1 MDKQSIALLIPLFA
15 LAIPIV
21 GIVASSLLKLQKSR
35 MELLRLQGQADPGL
49 LNELDE
55 LRNEVHQLRGELTE
69 VQERL
74 DFTERLLT
82 NRHDRPHLPGA

>member
-1 MDKQSIALLIPLFA
+1 MDRQSIALLIPLFA

-21 GIVASSLLKLQKSR
+21 AIIASSLLKLQKSR
-35 MELLRLQGQADPGL
+35 MELLRLEGQTDPGL

-55 LRNEVHQLRGELTE
+55 LRHEVQQLRGELTE

-82 NRHDRPHLPGA
+82 NRHDRPELPGA

>member
-1 MDKQSIALLIPLFA
+1 MDKQSIALMIPLFA
-15 LAIPIV
+15 LTIPII
-21 GIVASSLLKLQKSR
+21 GIIAGSVLKLQKSR

-55 LRNEVHQLRGELTE
+55 LRQEIHQLRGELAE

-74 DFTERLLT
+74 DFTERLLS
-82 NRHDRPHLPGA
+82 NRHDRPQLPGA

>member
-1 MDKQSIALLIPLFA
+1 MDKQSLAILIPLFA
-15 LAIPIV
+15 LAIPI
-21 GIVASSLLKLQKSR
+21 IAIIASSVLKLQKSR

-55 LRNEVHQLRGELTE
+55 LRHEVQQLRGELTE

-82 NRHDRPHLPGA
+82 NQHDRPQLPGA

>member
-1 MDKQSIALLIPLFA
+1 VDKQSIALLIPLFA
-15 LAIPIV
+15 LTIPIV
-21 GIVASSLLKLQKSR
+21 GIIAGSVLKLQKSR
-35 MELLRLQGQADPGL
+35 MEALRLQGQADPGL

-82 NRHDRPHLPGA
+82 NRHDRPELPGA

>member
-15 LAIPIV
+15 LTIPIL
-21 GIVASSLLKLQKSR
+21 GIVAGSVLKLQKSK
-35 MELLRLQGQADPGL
+35 MEMLRLQSQPDPGL

-55 LRNEVHQLRGELTE
+55 LRSEVHQLRGELTE

-82 NRHDRPHLPGA
+82 QKADQKQLPAT

>member
-1 MDKQSIALLIPLFA
+1 MDKQSIAVLIPLFA
-15 LAIPIV
+15 LTIPIV
-21 GIVASSLLKLQKSR
+21 GIIAGSVLKLQKGK

-55 LRNEVHQLRGELTE
+55 LRHEVQQLRGELTE

-82 NRHDRPHLPGA
+82 NQHDRPQLPGA

>member
-1 MDKQSIALLIPLFA
+1 MDKQSLAILIPLFA
-15 LAIPIV
+15 LAIPI
-21 GIVASSLLKLQKSR
+21 IAIIASSVLKLQKSR

-55 LRNEVHQLRGELTE
+55 LRHEVQQLRGELTE

-82 NRHDRPHLPGA
+82 NRHDRPQLPGA

>member
-15 LAIPIV
+15 LTIPII
-21 GIVASSLLKLQKSR
+21 GIIAGSVLKLQKSR

-49 LNELDE
+49 LNELDD
-55 LRNEVHQLRGELTE
+55 LRQEVHQLRGELTE

-74 DFTERLLT
+74 DFTERLLS
-82 NRHDRPHLPGA
+82 NRHDRPQLPGA

>member
-1 MDKQSIALLIPLFA
+1 MDKQSLAILIPLFA
-15 LAIPIV
+15 LAIPI
-21 GIVASSLLKLQKSR
+21 IAIIASSVLKLQKSR
-35 MELLRLQGQADPGL
+35 VEVLRLQGQADPGL

-82 NRHDRPHLPGA
+82 NRHDRPELPGA

>member
-1 MDKQSIALLIPLFA
+1 MDKQSLALMIPIIAMT
-15 LAIPIV
+15 IPIV
-21 GIVASSLLKLQKSR
+21 GIIMGGMLKLQKER
-35 MELLRLQGQADPGL
+35 TATARLHGQADPGL
-49 LNELDE
+49 LNEIDE

-82 NRHDRPHLPGA
+82 NQHDRPQLPGG

>member
-1 MDKQSIALLIPLFA
+1 VDRQSIALLIPLFA

-21 GIVASSLLKLQKSR
+21 AIIASSLLKLQKSR
-35 MELLRLQGQADPGL
+35 MELLRLEGQTDPGL

-55 LRNEVHQLRGELTE
+55 LRHEVQQLRGELTE

-82 NRHDRPHLPGA
+82 NRHDRPQLPGA

>member
-1 MDKQSIALLIPLFA
+1 VDKQSLAVMIPLFA

-21 GIVASSLLKLQKSR
+21 AIIAGSVLKLQKAKMEMLR
-35 MELLRLQGQADPGL
+35 MGTQPDPGL
-49 LNELDE
+49 LNEVDE
-55 LRNEVHQLRGELTE
+55 LRHEVQQLRGELTE

-82 NRHDRPHLPGA
+82 NQHDRPQLPGA

>member
-21 GIVASSLLKLQKSR
+21 GIIASSLLKLQKSR

-49 LNELDE
+49 LNEFDE

-82 NRHDRPHLPGA
+82 NRHDRPQLPGA

>member
-1 MDKQSIALLIPLFA
+1 MDKQSLAVMIPLFA

-21 GIVASSLLKLQKSR
+21 AIIAGSVLKLQKAKMEMLR
-35 MELLRLQGQADPGL
+35 MGTQSDPGL
-49 LNELDE
+49 LNEVDE

-82 NRHDRPHLPGA
+82 NQHDRPQLPGA